1 MASAKKK
8 NTFWTFADRLE
19 GDKVVWIIVLLLI
32 LFSIVCMFSSSSR
45 LLRDGMTRIDLV
57 KDQFL
62 IVLAGLALIIVCYNI
77 KNIHFFRWCSQWGFL
92 VSLAMLALLDAHV
105 NLPFLKAL
113 NIPSAVYNMLPYIVS
128 LIVLAFTS
136 KKSRA
141 PKAEGIPYDKGM
153 R

>member
-57 KDQFL
+57 K
-62 IVLAGLALIIVCYNI
+62 
-77 KNIHFFRWCSQWGFL
+77 SQ
-92 VSLAMLALLDAHV
+92 LDR
-105 NLPFLKAL
+105 
-113 NIPSAVYNMLPYIVS
+113 
-128 LIVLAFTS
+128 
-136 KKSRA
+136 KSVV
-141 PKAEGIPYDKGM
+141 
-153 R
+153 